1 MNKREVEI
9 VKEVYVRMSEDRL
22 ELKKKLLKTLLAPV
36 FDNSALSG
44 GTDGGDNV
52 ENKVKDLL
60 ESAIDAKVDEAA
72 AKDSL
77 SAQSVLGSGISL
89 AARWIFARIQ
99 PGTVISIVMD
109 SGDMIGPVQFVAFD
123 EIHGIVFVT
132 QENSVTPTGS
142 ATTLLDVDKVESV
155 TFTS

>member
-1 MNKREVEI
+1 MKRGERQSQRTI
-9 VKEVYVRMSEDRL
+9 CIGKRY
-22 ELKKKLLKTLLAPV
+22 
-36 FDNSALSG
+36 FISG
-44 GTDGGDNV
+44 EMD
-52 ENKVKDLL
+52 
-60 ESAIDAKVDEAA
+60 
-72 AKDSL
+72 
-77 SAQSVLGSGISL
+77 
-89 AARWIFARIQ
+89 FARIQ

-132 QENSVTPTGS
+132 QENSVTPAGS

>member
-1 MNKREVEI
+1 
-9 VKEVYVRMSEDRL
+9 MSEDRL
-22 ELKKKLLKTLLAPV
+22 ELKKELLKTLLAPV

-60 ESAIDAKVDEAA
+60 ESAIDAKIDEAA

-89 AARWIFARIQ
+89 AARWIL
-99 PGTVISIVMD
+99 
-109 SGDMIGPVQFVAFD
+109 
-123 EIHGIVFVT
+123 
-132 QENSVTPTGS
+132 QESSPALSS
-142 ATTLLDVDKVESV
+142 AL
-155 TFTS
+155 

>member
-1 MNKREVEI
+1 ML
-9 VKEVYVRMSEDRL
+9 KEVYVRMSEDRL
-22 ELKKKLLKTLLAPV
+22 ELKKNLLKTLLAPV

-52 ENKVKDLL
+52 KNSVKELL
-60 ESAIDAKVDEAA
+60 ESAIDAKVDETA

-132 QENSVTPTGS
+132 QENSVTPAGS